1 MKILLSDIP
10 KRRFVDDV
18 LEFHVSNV
26 YQDDLLRIM
35 QSKAYRRASFKT
47 QVYTSPRNPHVRTR
61 AVHTNEVIALSMVIA
76 DALGLDTNLV
86 QAIAAGHDIGHVPF
100 GHLGE
105 KVLKELSGKA
115 FHHAIFSVVV
125 AQHIERKGRGLNLT
139 KGVLLGILNHARG
152 KNGLVSRLDLPQE
165 FDLVMFADKIAYTF
179 SDLNDVLRYGE
190 IKKSDLPDFVEDLGI
205 DQRARIYNVL
215 NALVQESKE
224 KGRISFSEGEVFQKF
239 ETLRQWMY
247 ANVYEKVNRPLQV
260 ESIKA
265 VHEYFVD
272 LLELKDFDPII
283 LIALMTDMEVIDLAI
298 QLLGSYKPVWPELRN
313 LGFIELL
320 PYLQN
325 KKIDF
330 TDPDLDW

>member
-1 MKILLSDIP
+1 
-10 KRRFVDDV
+10 
-18 LEFHVSNV
+18 
-26 YQDDLLRIM
+26 M
-35 QSKAYRRASFKT
+35 QSKVYRRASFKT

-76 DALGLDTNLV
+76 DALGLDINLV

-115 FHHAIFSVVV
+115 FHHEVFSVLV

-190 IKKSDLPDFVEDLGI
+190 MKQSAFPSLLNDLGI
-205 DQRARIYNVL
+205 DQRARIYNVI
-215 NALVQESKE
+215 NALVQESKR
-224 KGRISFSEGEVFQKF
+224 KGRISFSEGIFFQNF
-239 ETLRQWMY
+239 EALRQWMY
-247 ANVYEKVNRPLQV
+247 TNVYEKINRPLQV

-265 VHEYFVD
+265 VHEYF
-272 LLELKDFDPII
+272 LELPELADFDPIL
-283 LIALMTDMEVIDLAI
+283 LIALMTDTEVIDLAN
-298 QLLGSYKPVWPELRN
+298 QLLGSYKPVWLELRN
-313 LGFIELL
+313 IGFVELL
-320 PYLQN
+320 PYLRG
-325 KKIDF
+325 KEIDF
-330 TDPDLDW
+330 TKLDLDW